1 MGTTDKG
8 KALFVMNAGKTES
21 DITDDSTS
29 FDYGDHATKKTEAY
43 LSTSVN
49 PLFVQNNLQYEN
61 SLIGTDSTCD
71 YNNDPTITMDDTS
84 ILVVGMGVS
93 GTGIPSG
100 ATVASITNSTT
111 FELSVSTTGGAVT
124 NGTLTFSKLVNSA
137 NFIEIRKDSHGGS
150 ISNDLADKVG
160 NRLYPGNTTLT
171 SFAQNRNETHSFKL
185 KVFDS
190 QVANSETNRKLV
202 YSTSNYPATEEIGL
216 DIENYDYFVLLNP
229 DTVQMGAD
237 AVRPHFAKVTR
248 IITFDEFGDGLEFS
262 PPYPTEVPLNTKFE
276 IYKGPAKTATDIVA
290 VSYGLRG
297 DTSSS
302 TPKHDRVNVCSRPT
316 WYFYDERLDEKNQLD
331 YMTKYNATHL
341 RWWGY
346 STNISIT
353 EVKEHAQ
360 FAVGSNTVK
369 FITSGSSDTNK
380 LSVGMSLFNA
390 SDVYLG
396 NIESISSNDVLLDF
410 ARIAVSATTSDFNVK
425 VGKTIQNV
433 IFRTEGKFDNT
444 IPSLGKERLDAV
456 LVDANLTSDDSNSSD
471 FYRWQNAFPKM
482 HRHTANSDTT
492 TATTLDGNLTG
503 PGKYVTFELAN
514 FKNNRIPHVI
524 DAIVN
529 NPRNKMSQIGKF
541 SIIDNS
547 GLQHLKVQEEDDLII
562 QKNIHNDDLKLI
574 AFHGTA
580 ARDSSNT
587 SLIVLSDIKKETEL
601 RAILS
606 TNDIVEID
614 GYQYVVNAVNAQS
627 SGTQSFT
634 VKDKKLRTANTWT
647 GSAVAENFTGKTL
660 FLTPYTGV
668 LNTELEP
675 DTEFNYTQSRLNI
688 DGITVEKEKTK
699 LYNARL
705 VNGIFNGHDNK
716 IDYGDRDNKY
726 LKMQDSDRVFYQ
738 RSNENLSRFYYY
750 KGAYA
755 VSDTVFT
762 GIVEDVTSSAE
773 NGLSTLNIVGRDET
787 SQLLT
792 QTITRDTL
800 LLDDVVHTNV
810 PPTLSHATT
819 LTGFATEDSGVN
831 VNGALSAGA
840 YNSIVVDGTDPRTK
854 FVVGDKIYKDD
865 GTFIGVIT
873 VMANANTISL
883 DSADLSTRPALADNH
898 NLHKSVIID
907 NGQVVETLSG
917 NVNATGYIS
926 LSPGGLSDL
935 NVAPKRGGILMN
947 QAGEF
952 VGVVKDTSNNSVLY
966 LFNSPVSTA
975 TVTTDLK
982 YYHPY
987 DSSFVNVMTGTK
999 VLASNPNNSGLQGME
1014 STSEQGINFNS
1025 GLKLISTPANTTQ
1038 TITTSKLRATS
1049 NEGTY
1054 SKDRTLG
1061 YDISNVKSLST
1072 NDSFFSFNLANENG
1086 VSSTTQDIKTVAK
1099 DMFHVVDVQEKAE
1112 GTTTMTLAPN
1122 MPVVLGRLD
1131 SNTSD
1136 TRGNTALYF
1145 VNSNLDTGGFVH
1157 RLADTHVGAHLS
1169 FDHVNGGGTTKEPG
1183 IYGTKE
1189 TMRYW
1194 DFQRLTPGILST
1206 TYDSIYNIGLTP
1218 QKIQGYAIAYG
1229 TKLDG
1234 TVTTP
1239 STTPTGKPIHGSNT
1253 LKGWE
1258 YIGNFYGGGI
1268 DPDTLVESYD
1278 ASDSE
1283 TAYEADIDYDVFE
1296 QIDPRATT
1304 YELLATGDIL
1314 PNSKLRDNNI
1324 GYHTFSFDEFGVL
1337 LESEP
1342 NVTGTTNH
1350 EKYTGTSQT
1359 TSQTEN
1365 MFEENSIQS
1374 ATITTNQ
1381 IRRFGVMRLVEAT
1394 FDWHFN
1400 PVEFDA
1406 LKKSDEIPLVG
1417 YFDYITMKDPTEHQD
1432 TGSITVNNSGT
1443 ITSESVTDTAGDMF
1457 YSSNLVG
1464 DFPFKS
1470 TLPTQVAGINGLVA
1484 IKKTDNS
1491 SFVSNNAFT
1500 ISGVNG
1506 FTTSGELLKFAGS
1519 SSKQGVHH
1527 YKVFG
1532 TTDYNIESLTT
1543 RGGHA
1548 NLLTDLT
1555 QGKNAIR
1562 WTDVFIARPSYFGTN
1577 FKYALLQEDSGDGS
1591 DTYNPHNIILP
1602 LIVEEQSANG
1612 TNRTS
1617 RTKHPFSIDGFTGYN
1632 HISRVICGL
1641 SDRTFATHGSNF
1653 GVGDKFGHG
1662 NSAAIDEG
1670 SAHPYAGCI
1679 ALFKDV
1685 RSSAA
1690 GVKYELMSSPLQLD
1704 SHSNYTGYISTISG
1718 ENDHDQHTR
1727 NCMIQEYGTNNF
1739 LAMLGTK
1746 TKDVQYLQNLDD
1758 SNHDRLFENTTTNTA
1773 LEASGVTLNDGG
1785 GINANSTTTLTV
1797 DGKDAT
1803 DHFSV
1808 GDIVFDES
1816 SVLIGVVASLVDD
1829 EITLVANNAIA
1840 VSDNENLKKHVVP
1853 ISTRLRVDDHN
1864 SLVNSSKGTK
1874 VDSAQLL
1881 LKPTLRL
1888 GTGQGVTYSNSN
1900 KTATFVLDELN
1911 YVSNGNPW
1919 LSYMPDLTG
1928 HYIVSEETTLGV
1940 DITETQTKSSP
1951 KFISKITSHVIST
1964 APSGFTNEQ
1973 HTITFDRAIDT
1984 STNGNDYRLMRP
1996 AETTFDSKRDNVEF
2010 NIMDDTGL
2018 RGDVVVSDFRDGS
2031 TSGVSDKYREGV
2043 FSMYLLVDID
2053 HSNTTGNQ
2061 NKYLEKRTGTD
2072 AIAGFTNGES
2082 IDVFVTDGINSQRT
2096 LLNVS
2101 TTRKKGGGAATE
2113 NILSFTFDGTLDGNG
2128 VVSVGGVFDI
2138 TLGKRPQLQN
2148 PTRCHIGTTY
2158 SVSSQLEKEVEKIV
2172 KEANLDYDNARSF
2185 ANPTGMIVNSGTT
2198 SSTSITCTENVTG
2211 ISAGDVLFSF
2221 DGHLIGEVANGGIS
2235 NAVITLTKKYFTPL
2249 QYDEL
2254 VKINKKT
2261 FVTNIKFNNENMYSA
2276 VNSLISKR
2284 GLDYTIKN
2292 GSFITRNIEDTSILR
2307 KHALSYKES
2316 SRLIKVGSN
2325 KSMFDKA
2332 NKIIV
2337 IGDRVQY
2344 ELEQPTKKQTRAI
2357 KVVDSTIK
2365 TRVDAETKAVELMS
2379 IYSGET
2385 RKINVEVQKKGLEL
2399 IEAGDI
2405 IRMNFPNHNIP
2416 VNDYIVFEIE
2426 NVLSGTLKLQV
2437 GTFDKTIAERLSE
2450 LSSQQSGDST
2460 VLLGRDAEINSS
2472 GKFLFDAIKLKN
2484 ISLSYTITGS
2494 SNALSRNSN
2503 MGFDDLVGF
2512 TEEVGFEHSVVT
2524 KKSYRDRF
2532 YEQEDY
2538 T

>member
-8 KALFVMNAGKTES
+8 KAIFVMNAGKTES

-61 SLIGTDSTCD
+61 S
-71 YNNDPTITMDDTS
+71 
-84 ILVVGMGVS
+84 
-93 GTGIPSG
+93 
-100 ATVASITNSTT
+100 VAGSS
-111 FELSVSTTGGAVT
+111 
-124 NGTLTFSKLVNSA
+124 LVNSA

-150 ISNDLADKVG
+150 ISNDLADKIG

-185 KVFDS
+185 KVYDS

-316 WYFYDERLDEKNQLD
+316 WYFYNERLDEKDQLD

-456 LVDANLTSDDSNSSD
+456 LVDANLTSDDSNSND

-492 TATTLDGNLTG
+492 TPTTLDGNLTG

-547 GLQHLKVQEEDDLII
+547 GLQHLKVQEEDNLII
-562 QKNIHNDDLKLI
+562 QRNIHNDELKLI

-614 GYQYVVNAVNAQS
+614 GYQYVVNTVNAQS

-634 VKDKKLRTANTWT
+634 IKDKKLKTANTWT

-688 DGITVEKEKTK
+688 GGITVEKEKTK

-738 RSNENLSRFYYY
+738 RSNENVSRFYYY

-792 QTITRDTL
+792 QTITRDTS

-819 LTGFATEDSGVN
+819 LTGFSTEDSGVN

-840 YNSIVVDGTDPRTK
+840 YNTIVVDGTDPRTK

-865 GTFIGVIT
+865 ATFIGVIT
-873 VMANANTISL
+873 GMSNATTISL

-907 NGQVVETLSG
+907 NGQVVETLAG

-935 NVAPKRGGILMN
+935 NITPKRGGILMN
-947 QAGEF
+947 QVGEF
-952 VGVVKDTSNNSVLY
+952 IGVVKDTSNNSVLY
-966 LFNSPVSTA
+966 LFNSPVPTA

-1025 GLKLISTPANTTQ
+1025 GLKLISTPANATQ

-1054 SKDRTLG
+1054 SQDRTLG

-1086 VSSTTQDIKTVAK
+1086 VSSTTQDIQTVAK

-1145 VNSNLDTGGFVH
+1145 VNSNVDTGGFIH

-1194 DFQRLTPGILST
+1194 DFQRMKPGILST
-1206 TYDSIYNIGLTP
+1206 TYDSIYNSGNTP

-1253 LKGWE
+1253 IKGWN
-1258 YIGNFYGGGI
+1258 YKTTHYG
-1268 DPDTLVESYD
+1268 DFDLVESYD

-1283 TAYEADIDYDVFE
+1283 TAFEVDIDYDVFE

-1304 YELLATGDIL
+1304 YELLATGDVL
-1314 PNSKLRDNNI
+1314 PNSKLRDNHI
-1324 GYHTFSFDEFGVL
+1324 GYHTFNFDEFGVL

-1406 LKKSDEIPLVG
+1406 LRKSDEIPTVS
-1417 YFDYITMKDPTEHQD
+1417 YFDYVTLADASED
-1432 TGSITVNNSGT
+1432 SGDITVNNSGT
-1443 ITSESVTDTAGDMF
+1443 ITSENVTDANGDMF
-1457 YSSNLVG
+1457 YDASRIG

-1470 TLPTQVAGINGLVA
+1470 NLPTQVQGVNGLVA
-1484 IKKTDNS
+1484 AKKTDNS
-1491 SFVSNNAFT
+1491 SLVSNLVFT
-1500 ISGVNG
+1500 ESGVNG
-1506 FTTSGELLKFAGS
+1506 FATTGQTVLKFDGDTV
-1519 SSKQGVHH
+1519 KQGVHH

-1532 TTDYNIESLTT
+1532 TTDYNIDNLAT
-1543 RGGHA
+1543 RGGHST
-1548 NLLTDLT
+1548 LLNTFT
-1555 QGKNAIR
+1555 RGNNQIR
-1562 WTDVFIARPSYFGTN
+1562 WTDVFIARPNFKGTN
-1577 FKYALLQEDSGDGS
+1577 FKYSLLQEDSGDGT
-1591 DTYNPHNIILP
+1591 DKFNPHNIILP
-1602 LIVEEQSANG
+1602 LIVEEQSANS
-1612 TNRTS
+1612 TIRQS
-1617 RTKHPFSIDGFTGYN
+1617 RHNHPFTTLGYTNHN
-1632 HISRVICGL
+1632 HISRVMEAL
-1641 SDRTFATHGSNF
+1641 SDKFQSGQGGAGGGFSNSINFSNTGS
-1653 GVGDKFGHG
+1653 GDTYGHG
-1662 NSAAIDEG
+1662 VSAASDTAR
-1670 SAHPYAGCI
+1670 AHPYTGCI

-1685 RSSAA
+1685 RNSAD
-1690 GVKYELMSSPLQLD
+1690 GVKYDLMSSPLKLD
-1704 SHSNYTGYISTISG
+1704 TVSKYQAYMSTITS
-1718 ENDHDQHTR
+1718 EDDHDQHSP
-1727 NCMIQEYGTNNF
+1727 NVMIQEYGTNNF
-1739 LAMLGTK
+1739 LAMVGTK
-1746 TKDVQYLQNLDD
+1746 SQGVQYLQDLDD
-1758 SNHDRLFENTTTNTA
+1758 RNHDTIDEGNA
-1773 LEASGVTLNDGG
+1773 GGASREEHHTSLSS
-1785 GINANSTTTLTV
+1785 STT
-1797 DGKDAT
+1797 GA
-1803 DHFSV
+1803 
-1808 GDIVFDES
+1808 
-1816 SVLIGVVASLVDD
+1816 
-1829 EITLVANNAIA
+1829 
-1840 VSDNENLKKHVVP
+1840 
-1853 ISTRLRVDDHN
+1853 R
-1864 SLVNSSKGTK
+1864 
-1874 VDSAQLL
+1874 VDSAQMII
-1881 LKPTLRL
+1881 KPTIRVASGHGTTKSNDDKTIVFAL
-1888 GTGQGVTYSNSN
+1888 GGSSTMTQ
-1900 KTATFVLDELN
+1900 L
-1911 YVSNGNPW
+1911 SNGNPW
-1919 LSYMPDLTG
+1919 LPFVPDLTG
-1928 HYIVSEETTLGV
+1928 HYLVSEDTTLGV
-1940 DITETQTKSSP
+1940 DITDTEAKSSP
-1951 KFISKITSHVIST
+1951 TTISKITSHTIST
-1964 APSGFTNEQ
+1964 APTTMGSEA
-1973 HTITFDRAIDT
+1973 HTMTFDTAIPDGT
-1984 STNGNDYRLMRP
+1984 YRLMRP
-1996 AETTFDSKRDNVEF
+1996 SETTFASTSEKIEF
-2010 NIMDDTGL
+2010 NIMDDSGL
-2018 RGDVVVSDFRDGS
+2018 GRNTVVSDFRDGS
-2031 TSGVSDKYREGV
+2031 TGGVSDGYREGV

-2061 NKYLEKRTGTD
+2061 NKYLEKRAGTD
-2072 AIAGFTNGES
+2072 AIAGFTNDET
-2082 IDVFVTDGINSQRT
+2082 IDVFVTDGQNSTRT
-2096 LLNVS
+2096 ILKVG
-2101 TTRKKGGGAATE
+2101 TTRKKGGGTATE
-2113 NILSFTFDGTLDGNG
+2113 NILSFTFDGQLDGNG
-2128 VVSVGGVFDI
+2128 VVSFGEVFDI
-2138 TLGKRPQLQN
+2138 TLGKRPKLQN

-2211 ISAGDVLFSF
+2211 ISAGDILFSF
-2221 DGHLIGEVANGGIS
+2221 DGHLIGEVATGGIS
-2235 NAVITLTKKYFTPL
+2235 NAVITLTKKYFTPS

-2261 FVTNIKFNNENMYSA
+2261 FVTNVKFNNENMYSA

-2337 IGDRVQY
+2337 VGDRVQY
-2344 ELEQPTKKQTRAI
+2344 ELEQPTKKQTRAVKI
-2357 KVVDSTIK
+2357 VDSTIK

-2379 IYSGET
+2379 VYSDET

-2460 VLLGRDAEINSS
+2460 VLLGRDAEISSS

-2494 SNALSRNSN
+2494 SNELSRNSN